1 MWVSR
6 TKADLIIEVWEKLD
20 CESVGAAEIEAIEV
34 AVASRFGEAA
44 VESPMR
50 IARLLADE
58 GAALRHSE
66 LMELWVK
73 RFADQPHE
81 AEFRNLITVNDLAS
95 AARSM
100 RQIENL
106 RKKFLASGDKEG
118 LRLLREEVIDAKTEA
133 SRAARSRKSNS
144 NQREI
149 KGEIVQWLTVWLQ
162 TPDIFE
168 QWAQM
173 RKRSDDFKTKFGG
186 EAGE

>member
-6 TKADLIIEVWEKLD
+6 TKVDLIIEVWEKLD

-34 AVASRFGEAA
+34 AVASRFGDAA

-50 IARLLADE
+50 IARMLADE

-66 LMELWVK
+66 IMELWIR

-81 AEFRNLITVNDLAS
+81 AEFRNLISLNDLTS
-95 AARSM
+95 ATRSIK
-100 RQIENL
+100 QIENL

-118 LRLLREEVIDAKTEA
+118 LRLLRDEVIEAKAEA
-133 SRAARSRKSNS
+133 LRAARSRKADA
-144 NQREI
+144 QEREI
-149 KGEIVQWLTVWLQ
+149 KSEIVQWLTVWLQ

-173 RKRSDDFKTKFGG
+173 RKRSDDFKTKFGS